1 MWLFCLLI
9 NFCTFCI
16 NNVSSES
23 IIVETEIEN
32 DSLLLSVL
40 VFKYFNVIDEFY
52 LFIYLFHVTTNA
64 LANAGT
70 KEVWRLEKSRQ
81 MRSRKLSTKLTLCK
95 RLRKVQN
102 YVLRLHHGAYYSINV
117 LSKQWRSKMICD

>member
-1 MWLFCLLI
+1 M
-9 NFCTFCI
+9 
-16 NNVSSES
+16 SSES

-70 KEVWRLEKSRQ
+70 KEV
-81 MRSRKLSTKLTLCK
+81 
-95 RLRKVQN
+95 
-102 YVLRLHHGAYYSINV
+102 
-117 LSKQWRSKMICD
+117 